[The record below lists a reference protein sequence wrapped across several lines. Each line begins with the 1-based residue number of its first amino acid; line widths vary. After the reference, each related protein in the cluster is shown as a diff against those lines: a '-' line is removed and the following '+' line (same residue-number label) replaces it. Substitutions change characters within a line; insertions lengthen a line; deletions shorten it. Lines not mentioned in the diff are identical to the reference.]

1 MPFMTR
7 PPAYIPGASRFHT
20 ETENHSAMTT
30 LHSRLRVTL
39 AAIFIAAIIVCPL
52 VLGMDQCPSW
62 L

>member
-1 MPFMTR
+1 
-7 PPAYIPGASRFHT
+7 
-20 ETENHSAMTT
+20 MTT